1 MEECEMPIAPEE
13 RREVDIPSDVKATY
27 KANLLTVTGPKGSL
41 QRSFSHPRLT
51 IRLSKDKITVS
62 SPMPK
67 KKEGALV
74 GTWGAHIKNMVEGV
88 TKGFK
93 YEMKVVYSHFPIKTA
108 VKGKD
113 FVIENFLGERHPR
126 LARILG
132 DTKVTVSGD
141 TVTLTGI
148 DLEQVSQSCANI
160 ELATRIR
167 NYDPRTFQ
175 DGIYTVGKGT
185 MEEGG
190 E

>member
-1 MEECEMPIAPEE
+1 MPIAPEE
-13 RREVDIPSDVKATY
+13 KRTVDIPSDVKATF
-27 KANLLTVTGPKGSL
+27 KGNLLTVSGPKGSL
-41 QRSFSHPRLT
+41 ERRFSHPRL
-51 IRLSKDKITVS
+51 KITVS
-62 SPMPK
+62 KEKITIASPMPK

-108 VKGKD
+108 VKGNE

-126 LARILG
+126 MARILG
-132 DTKVTVSGD
+132 DTKVELSGD

-148 DLEQVSQSCANI
+148 HLENVSQSCANI
-160 ELATRIR
+160 ELATRIK

-175 DGIYTVGKGT
+175 DGIYTVAKGT